1 MMKLRRIF
9 LSIFVINFLIIS
21 SIGCISYEEV
31 EITDIQSVKVLKLS
45 TKGISVESTI
55 KLLNKNSYDIKVVD
69 SDFEVFVKDVKVG
82 NAHLE
87 DAINVESN
95 SEKYYTLQL
104 KSDFKDMS
112 KGAVPKLIA
121 ITAMGG
127 NDIPVKIDGYVEG
140 KVFLFKK
147 KYHFVK
153 EENVPLDLFEGI

>member
-1 MMKLRRIF
+1 
-9 LSIFVINFLIIS
+9 
-21 SIGCISYEEV
+21 
-31 EITDIQSVKVLKLS
+31 
-45 TKGISVESTI
+45 
-55 KLLNKNSYDIKVVD
+55 
-69 SDFEVFVKDVKVG
+69 
-82 NAHLE
+82 
-87 DAINVESN
+87 
-95 SEKYYTLQL
+95 
-104 KSDFKDMS
+104 MS